1 MPTLS
6 TDIWTSRKYRSLG
19 PNIRRSAPLPVKS
32 SANRSLP
39 RRPDSRRRNA
49 PRSVSAGIGNYA
61 TVGVAREYPVGVARK
76 YPVGVVR
83 EYLEDH
89 YAIELERE
97 YQVGISESRSMTLG
111 RVQRG
116 SGTRSRRAGENNEFL
131 PTTYEDTRS
140 LVLQHQQAKSA
151 KQVQRSTS
159 LSTDASSPVVDKT
172 DENTTIPCIGSR
184 AAAI

>member
-1 MPTLS
+1 M
-6 TDIWTSRKYRSLG
+6 
-19 PNIRRSAPLPVKS
+19 
-32 SANRSLP
+32 
-39 RRPDSRRRNA
+39 
-49 PRSVSAGIGNYA
+49 SVSASIGNYA
-61 TVGVAREYPVGVARK
+61 TVGVARK

-89 YAIELERE
+89 YASEMERE
-97 YQVGISESRSMTLG
+97 YKVGISESRSMTLG